1 MFDIS
6 FGELA
11 LCLAVALVI
20 LGPERLPKVV
30 RTVGRFMGQARS
42 YVRNF
47 SAELQR
53 ETEVADLRKQLEEAR
68 AAVQDVETSVK
79 KDAQSV
85 AQAVKQNTDGRL

>member
-53 ETEVADLRKQLEEAR
+53 ETEVVDLRRQLEEAR
-68 AAVQDVETSVK
+68 SAMQDAENSMKRESQSISKSVSQGMDK
-79 KDAQSV
+79 K
-85 AQAVKQNTDGRL
+85 L